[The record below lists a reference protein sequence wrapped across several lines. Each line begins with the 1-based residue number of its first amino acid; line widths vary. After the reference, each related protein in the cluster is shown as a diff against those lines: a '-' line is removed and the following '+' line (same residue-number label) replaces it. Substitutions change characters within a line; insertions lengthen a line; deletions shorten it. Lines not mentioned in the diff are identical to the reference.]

1 MQQLTRAFLT
11 DSRKTALRMLQCPFG
26 DQRFKTVSSLELCLG
41 NRDCKKVQ
49 RFTQK
54 KSLVKVWNHCTVFVP
69 QTLFTL
75 KTPAVKV
82 GGWVTHLPSL
92 SLTQAYTPL
101 SCISASHLQPPT
113 RKSKTTAWPW
123 ELKVQHRP
131 LSSSSIM
138 VSSGTIWVCTATP
151 RLQGLW
157 ASWMLRGRM
166 LKCPDAAVFM
176 CMSQEYIKKGLIQLS
191 QEAKSKV
198 ISDIKICRCK
208 GLS

>member
-131 LSSSSIM
+131 LSSSIIM
-138 VSSGTIWVCTATP
+138 VSSGTIWVHTEASGPLSILDAEGKDAKVSGCGGLYVHEP
-151 RLQGLW
+151 RVHKER
-157 ASWMLRGRM
+157 AHTTEPRS
-166 LKCPDAAVFM
+166 
-176 CMSQEYIKKGLIQLS
+176 
-191 QEAKSKV
+191 
-198 ISDIKICRCK
+198 
-208 GLS
+208 